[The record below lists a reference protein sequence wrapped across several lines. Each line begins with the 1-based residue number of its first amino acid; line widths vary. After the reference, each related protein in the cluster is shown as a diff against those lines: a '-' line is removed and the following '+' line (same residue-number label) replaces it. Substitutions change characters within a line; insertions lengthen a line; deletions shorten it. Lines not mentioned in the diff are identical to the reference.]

1 MSKYK
6 NKKVVYQGKKFD
18 SIKERNRYIVLQSW
32 EKAGVISDLRLQV
45 SFVLA
50 PSVKFAGDEK
60 AKPALRYIADF
71 TYVKDGQLIVEDVKS
86 KVTKKVGLYRVKKHL
101 MKSVHGLEISE
112 V

>member
-18 SIKERNRYIVLQSW
+18 SIKERNRYIVLQAW
-32 EKAGVISDLRLQV
+32 QKAGVIGDLRLQV
-45 SFVLA
+45 PFVLA

-71 TYVKDGQLIVEDVKS
+71 VYFKNGVQVVEDVKS

>member
-1 MSKYK
+1 MRKYK

-32 EKAGVISDLRLQV
+32 EKAGLISYLRCQV
-45 SFVLA
+45 AFVLA
-50 PSVKFAGDEK
+50 PSVKFAGSAR
-60 AKPALRYIADF
+60 AKPALRYVADF
-71 TYVKDGQLIVEDVKS
+71 VYFKNGVQVVEDVKS
-86 KVTKKVGLYRVKKHL
+86 AITKKSDLYRVKKHL